1 MKEPFFGDLASFG
14 DFVRLPRRNP
24 MAPARKRQRT
34 SGQNNKSTAAPA
46 ASISEVPPACLELK
60 EWICTAYAG
69 RHGGAD
75 KRKFPLCEGGSFLEL
90 VQRCWADEDAL
101 LSDSLTFCQTIGII
115 GQDADVDAFEEKF
128 MTLQD
133 P

>member
-1 MKEPFFGDLASFG
+1 
-14 DFVRLPRRNP
+14 

-34 SGQNNKSTAAPA
+34 SGQNNKLTAAPA
-46 ASISEVPPACLELK
+46 ASISEVPQACLELK
-60 EWICTAYAG
+60 EWICTAYGG

-75 KRKFPLCEGGSFLEL
+75 KRKFPLLEGGSFLEI
-90 VQRCWADEDAL
+90 VQRCWADEEGL
-101 LSDSLTFCQTIGII
+101 LNDSLSFAQTIGII
-115 GQDADVDAFEEKF
+115 GQDANVDAFEEKF

>member
-1 MKEPFFGDLASFG
+1 
-14 DFVRLPRRNP
+14 

-34 SGQNNKSTAAPA
+34 SGQNNKLTTAPA
-46 ASISEVPPACLELK
+46 ASISDVPQACLELRD
-60 EWICTAYAG
+60 WICTAYAA
-69 RHGGAD
+69 RHGGGE
-75 KRKFPLCEGGSFLEL
+75 KRKFPLYEGGSFLEL

-101 LSDSLTFCQTIGII
+101 LGDSLAFAQAIGII
-115 GQDADVDAFEEKF
+115 GQDADVDAFEQKF